1 MSGAMRIWPTSANIA
16 RDLAT
21 KMVRPAVQRPIGNR
35 TSLFPRHVF
44 IVTAAQS
51 ESAIKLDRLL
61 AKLGKKAP
69 AAITELGPQ
78 RGAAKVTARQA
89 LIG

>member
-1 MSGAMRIWPTSANIA
+1 MRIRLASANIA

-21 KMVRPAVQRPIGNR
+21 KMVRPAAPRPIGNR
-35 TSLFPRHVF
+35 DSWFRRHIF
-44 IVTAAQS
+44 KVTEAQS
-51 ESAIKLDRLL
+51 ELAIKLDRLQ
-61 AKLGKKAP
+61 AKLWRKAP

>member
-1 MSGAMRIWPTSANIA
+1 MRIRPASANIA

-21 KMVRPAVQRPIGNR
+21 KMVRPAAQHPIGNR
-35 TSLFPRHVF
+35 ASWFRRHIF
-44 IVTAAQS
+44 NVTKALC
-51 ESAIKLDRLL
+51 ESAIKLERLL

-69 AAITELGPQ
+69 ASSTELGLQ
-78 RGAAKVTARQA
+78 QGAAKVTARQA

>member
-1 MSGAMRIWPTSANIA
+1 MSANIA

-21 KMVRPAVQRPIGNR
+21 EIVRPVAQHPIGNR
-35 TSLFPRHVF
+35 ASWFPRHVF
-44 IVTAAQS
+44 IVTTAQS
-51 ESAIKLDRLL
+51 ELAIKLDRLL

-69 AAITELGPQ
+69 AASTELGPQ
-78 RGAAKVTARQA
+78 RVGAKVTARQA

>member
-1 MSGAMRIWPTSANIA
+1 MSGAMRIWPASANIA

-21 KMVRPAVQRPIGNR
+21 KMVRQEAQRPIGNR
-35 TSLFPRHVF
+35 SSLLPRHVF

-61 AKLGKKAP
+61 AKLGKKSAS
-69 AAITELGPQ
+69 
-78 RGAAKVTARQA
+78 RYY
-89 LIG
+89 

>member
-1 MSGAMRIWPTSANIA
+1 MRIRLASANIA

-21 KMVRPAVQRPIGNR
+21 KKVRPAAQRPIGNR
-35 TSLFPRHVF
+35 TSWFPRHVF
-44 IVTAAQS
+44 IVTGAQS
-51 ESAIKLDRLL
+51 ESAIKLHRLL

-69 AAITELGPQ
+69 ASSTELGPQ
-78 RGAAKVTARQA
+78 WGAAKVTAQQA